1 MDFKEDTDF
10 HHGAILVCLVLWA
23 EMDPYVTQD
32 PAHQGLWWGGGQ
44 TDRERECV
52 QCEVNTPRLEGFA
65 SGVLGEGVLGRG
77 PEGNRQSLGRGGWS
91 WGKGHVKR
99 GQRST

>member
-1 MDFKEDTDF
+1 MLGSVGGD
-10 HHGAILVCLVLWA
+10 GPVR
-23 EMDPYVTQD
+23 DPRPGSSRSVV
-32 PAHQGLWWGGGQ
+32 GGGQ